1 MIKVAKMCLFALA
14 FIPFMVA
21 HGTFFPYATGE
32 SIYARGLLC
41 VVSALF
47 TISLF
52 TLPKFR
58 SQIVAKGKVL
68 LTNRIFIS
76 TSVFVL
82 ASIISTIFAVNKF
95 NAFWGTIE
103 RAEGLIGLIYF
114 FSVFIFSLFIF
125 EKKDW
130 MIFFKLNLGVSF
142 IVASRELVQ
151 FTNGIDRPS
160 SFLDNPTFLA
170 GYFLF
175 SVFCAFL
182 VWSDAKNKIWKYFSI
197 TTGALSIFG
206 IFFTQTRSTILGLIA
221 GILVVLIYFITK
233 GKSVNYNRFNLRKI
247 STIILLIFFVMSIL
261 FLSTRKSEVWQKVP
275 GLGRVASIS
284 DTDATTQTRLIAL
297 KLSLQ
302 AVNPADNG
310 VKKLLIGWGPDNF
323 SLAYGK
329 YFNPKQF
336 DYEMRW
342 FDRSHNKLADI
353 LVMTGLFGL
362 LAYLAIYFFFFQ
374 SIFKRKDVTIVNTG
388 LTFFGV
394 SLLVHLLFVFDQ
406 ITTSIPFFAILA
418 FAIYLN
424 IFQDNVK
431 EKDNKKKQLED
442 NKWNTYFKVSFLV
455 LSIFLSFVFFRNDL
469 TAYLQMK
476 KYMHFKDTNN
486 SKAML
491 ENIDKVF
498 DPITSSRMNVLKHFL
513 IFTEDANNPEMAQ
526 LSDIAFVRS
535 EEYLK
540 KNPNDIK
547 FFIDLATAYTKKGKA
562 LNDQTLTDKGEQYF
576 KKMLIYSPNRPD
588 SNMGLALNLFYQ
600 KQYTES
606 FAYTEKA
613 FELSDAYFTEQEKS
627 VNEIYPTF
635 FQYFYNTKDKVNF
648 MKTVQRLKDSK
659 YITLEVFNQITKSM
673 EYGVWPGVNFTSS

>member
-1 MIKVAKMCLFALA
+1 MIKVAKLCLFALA

-32 SIYARGLLC
+32 SIYARGLLGI
-41 VVSALF
+41 VSVLF
-47 TISLF
+47 TVSLF
-52 TLPKFR
+52 TASKFR
-58 SQIVAKGKVL
+58 TEMVTKAKVILKNRMFVAV
-68 LTNRIFIS
+68 S
-76 TSVFVL
+76 AFVL
-82 ASIISTIFAVNKF
+82 VSVISTIFAVNKF

-114 FSVFIFSLFIF
+114 FSVFVFTLLIF
-125 EKKDW
+125 EKRDW
-130 MIFFKLNLGVSF
+130 ITFFKLNLLVSF
-142 IVASRELVQ
+142 VVASKELVQ
-151 FTNGIDRPS
+151 FVNGVDRPS

-175 SVFCAFL
+175 SVFCVFIAFSESKSKL
-182 VWSDAKNKIWKYFSI
+182 WKYFSI
-197 TTGALSIFG
+197 TTGALSILG

-221 GILVVLIYFITK
+221 GIVVVLVYFITK
-233 GKSVNYNRFNLRKI
+233 GKSVNYKRFNLRQV
-247 STIILLIFFVMSIL
+247 SSIILLILIVVSVV
-261 FLSTRKSEVWQKVP
+261 FLSTRKSEIWQKVP

-302 AVNPADNG
+302 AVNPVDNG
-310 VKKLLIGWGPDNF
+310 LKKFLIGWGPDNF

-353 LVMTGLFGL
+353 LVMTGLIGL
-362 LAYLAIYFFFFQ
+362 LAYLSICFFLFKSLFKKKDITIANMAILFF
-374 SIFKRKDVTIVNTG
+374 N
-388 LTFFGV
+388 V

-418 FAIYLN
+418 FAVYLSLFEDV
-424 IFQDNVK
+424 IK
-431 EKDNKKKQLED
+431 EKENKKKHQED
-442 NKWNTYFKVSFLV
+442 NKLNTYLKVSFLL

-469 TAYLQMK
+469 TAYFQMK

-513 IFTEDANNPEMAQ
+513 IFTEGANNPEMAQ
-526 LSDIAFVRS
+526 LSDIALVRS
-535 EEYLK
+535 EEYVR
-540 KNPNDIK
+540 KNPNDVK

-562 LNDQTLTDKGEQYF
+562 LQNQSLTDKGEEYF
-576 KKMLIYSPNRPD
+576 KKMLIYTPNRPD

-600 KQYTES
+600 KKYAES
-606 FAYTEKA
+606 FVYSEKA
-613 FELSDAYFTEQEKS
+613 FDLSNTYFVEQAKT

-635 FQYFYNTKDKVNF
+635 FHYFYTTKEKVNF
-648 MKTVQRLKDSK
+648 MKTVGRLKDSQ
-659 YITLEVFNQITKSM
+659 YITPQVFNQITSSM
-673 EYGVWPGVNFTSS
+673 EGGVWPYINFTS